1 MKYANAAVSFLLR
14 LGLPMG
20 PQALLTVTGRR
31 SGLPRTTPVALNRRE
46 GGWLLV
52 SVYGTVDWVRN
63 LRAAKAGVVTMRRR
77 SVPVMSQEL
86 SAGEAA
92 PIIRD
97 LLEGVNPIVRAV
109 IGRNFAADPG
119 ADLSEWAEEARS
131 HPVFLL
137 TPVDFAWDAEFV
149 HRKGESQ

>member
-1 MKYANAAVSFLLR
+1 MKYANAAVCFLLR

-20 PQALLTVTGRR
+20 PQALLTVAGRR

-63 LRAAKAGVVTMRRR
+63 LRAAKTGVVTMRRK
-77 SVPVMSQEL
+77 SVSVMSREL

-97 LLEGVNPIVRAV
+97 LLEAVNPIVRAV
-109 IGRNFAADPG
+109 IGRNFEADQSSG
-119 ADLSEWAEEARS
+119 LAEWVEEARR

-137 TPVDFAWDAEFV
+137 TPVA
-149 HRKGESQ
+149 

>member
-1 MKYANAAVSFLLR
+1 VKFANVIVSFLLR

-31 SGLPRTTPVALNRRE
+31 SGLPRTTPVALNRVG

-63 LRAAKAGVVTMRRR
+63 LRAAEKAVVTMRRR
-77 SVPVMSQEL
+77 SISIESREL
-86 SAGEAA
+86 TQDEAA

-97 LLEGVNPIVRAV
+97 LLAGAGPVLRAV
-109 IGRNFAADPG
+109 IGRYFKADAGSDLAA
-119 ADLSEWAEEARS
+119 WREEARH

-137 TPVDFAWDAEFV
+137 TPAE
-149 HRKGESQ
+149 SS

>member
-1 MKYANAAVSFLLR
+1 MKYANVVVAFLLR

-20 PQALLTVTGRR
+20 PQALLTVVGRR

-46 GGWLLV
+46 AGWLLV

-63 LRAAKAGVVTMRRR
+63 LRAAKAGVVTMRRKTI
-77 SVPVMSQEL
+77 PVVAREL
-86 SAGEAA
+86 SAGEAV

-109 IGRNFAADPG
+109 IGRYFEADPR
-119 ADLSEWAEEARS
+119 ADMSEWAEEARR
-131 HPVFLL
+131 HPVFVL
-137 TPVDFAWDAEFV
+137 TPADA
-149 HRKGESQ
+149 G

>member
-1 MKYANAAVSFLLR
+1 MKYANVVVTFLLR

-31 SGLPRTTPVALNRRE
+31 SGLPRTTPVALNRQG

-63 LRAAKAGVVTMRRR
+63 LRAAESGVVTMRRR
-77 SVPVMSQEL
+77 SIPIVSREL
-86 SAGEAA
+86 TPGEAA

-97 LLEGVNPIVRAV
+97 LLAGRGPIVRSV
-109 IGRNFAADPG
+109 IGANFKTAPEAPL
-119 ADLSEWAEEARS
+119 AEWEVEAGR
-131 HPVFLL
+131 HPVFHL
-137 TPVDFAWDAEFV
+137 TPV
-149 HRKGESQ
+149 ESV